1 MFYIDYNWNLDQ
13 SGIQFDKELNINT
26 LGCKANDYFQLV
38 ELGSDHRLRKI
49 DSMTKFIMDGQRN
62 E

>member
-1 MFYIDYNWNLDQ
+1 MLYIDYNWDLDQ

-26 LGCKANDYFQLV
+26 LDWKAGDYFQLV
-38 ELGSDHRLRKI
+38 ELGGGHRLRKI
-49 DSMTKFIMDGQRN
+49 DPMSKFIMDGRRN